1 MNQSVLNFTLDDDL
15 QEYHVEVKMFVE
27 RYIHPIIYALG
38 IPGNLLSFFLWI
50 QPRLRNSSG
59 CYFACIA
66 ITDTI
71 VLLLHMVLTIQLLT
85 DLQLLFNKI
94 LCEAFN
100 FLFVS
105 FEIIS
110 VLLVLGLTVDRY
122 VVVHFPMRRHK
133 LCTIR
138 RTTKVI
144 AGLVFISVI
153 LGICEGSFWTYD
165 KVTHKC
171 VVRPSLRGTGNHIM
185 EIGNILILVLAI
197 LLPSILVLTFNVL
210 IVHELQRMMNTR
222 R

>member
-1 MNQSVLNFTLDDDL
+1 MNQSLVNVSLDDDL
-15 QEYHVEVKMFVE
+15 KEYHIEVKMFLE

-38 IPGNLLSFFLWI
+38 IPGNLISFFLWM

-59 CYFACIA
+59 CYFASIA

-71 VLLLHMVLTIQLLT
+71 VLLLHMVLTVQLLT
-85 DLQLLFNKI
+85 DLELLFNKI
-94 LCEAFN
+94 LCEGFN

-110 VLLVLGLTVDRY
+110 VLLVLGLTIDRY
-122 VVVHFPMRRHK
+122 IVVCFPMKRHK
-133 LCTIR
+133 FCTIR
-138 RTTKVI
+138 RTIKVI
-144 AGLVFISVI
+144 MGFICISVI

-185 EIGNILILVLAI
+185 EIGNILILVIAI
-197 LLPSILVLTFNVL
+197 LLPSILVFAFNIV
-210 IVHELQRMMNTR
+210 IVHELQRMMNAR